1 MIDLLMLILLDKAYA
16 KAVFL
21 KFSLVPKASYDSFCA
36 HGQQAITHARTA
48 QGQPSRLHDQTFW

>member
-1 MIDLLMLILLDKAYA
+1 MVDLLILILLDKAYA

-36 HGQQAITHARTA
+36 HGKQAITYARSA
-48 QGQPSRLHDQTFW
+48 